1 MRRCTHL
8 SRCFPG
14 AMQRSSAASQNR
26 NRTNPGARDRPGA
39 NRPEPQSFIW
49 ITMRAADGD
58 AGTRHARNDWPV
70 APEMNMR
77 RTRQLN
83 ARNRIDLQDADQI
96 RSLKRRL
103 GISNDDLHRLVAK
116 VGNSISAVTK

>member
-1 MRRCTHL
+1 M
-8 SRCFPG
+8 
-14 AMQRSSAASQNR
+14 SAAA
-26 NRTNPGARDRPGA
+26 GY
-39 NRPEPQSFIW
+39 
-49 ITMRAADGD
+49 

-116 VGNSISAVTK
+116 VGNSISAVTKEVEFAKAPSVKPAAVTIEAGQTAALTAPV